1 MGIGLPLAGDPVKI
15 GLVCSAGGHLSQ
27 LLRLRP
33 HWSAHEVFWVTLDK
47 EDAREKLASER
58 CYFAH
63 GPTNRSLVAAA
74 RNWRLARRVLTAEAP
89 DVLVS
94 NGAGVSVPF
103 FLEARRLAVPTVFVE
118 VYDRVDAPSL
128 TGALLSP
135 LATAVV
141 AQWPEQ
147 LGAYPD
153 AELFGAML

>member
-1 MGIGLPLAGDPVKI
+1 MKI
-15 GLVCSAGGHLSQ
+15 GLICSAGGHLSQ

-33 HWSAHEVFWVTLDK
+33 HWSAHDLFWVTLDK
-47 EDAREKLASER
+47 ADAREKLASER
-58 CYFAH
+58 CYFAY
-63 GPTNRSLVAAA
+63 GPTNRSLSAAA

-94 NGAGVSVPF
+94 NGAGVAVPF
-103 FLEARRLAVPTVFVE
+103 FVEARRLDIATVFVE
-118 VYDRVDAPSL
+118 VYDRVETPSL

-147 LGAYPD
+147 TGAYPD
-153 AELFGAML
+153 AELLGSIL